1 MSGETLLTAVGLV
14 FILEGLL
21 PLVAPAA
28 WRRAFTQLQLH
39 DGQIRFVGLLALL
52 AGLLLLIL
60 NAD

>member
-21 PLVAPAA
+21 
-28 WRRAFTQLQLH
+28 
-39 DGQIRFVGLLALL
+39 
-52 AGLLLLIL
+52 LLIL